1 LNGNAGKINFKTDK
15 FCIDSSVIIA
25 FFNSN
30 LDFILREVFK
40 KKIYFS
46 SGVYKEIKRYGLS
59 CFNYQIL
66 DIRTIKESE
75 YFYQLSSKNISFSVA
90 DAQLITICKFN
101 NMVCVT
107 FEKKMTKVCKDEDI
121 KSIGLLC
128 ILKEAI
134 ELNLFNN
141 EEAKNI
147 VFRLKDDGLY
157 IKDKILK
164 EILDALDLE
173 SEENI

>member
-1 LNGNAGKINFKTDK
+1 LNGNDGKINFKTDK

-40 KKIYFS
+40 KKIFFS
-46 SGVYKEIKRYGLS
+46 SGVFKEINRYDLS

-66 DIRTIKESE
+66 DITTIKESK
-75 YFYQLSSKNISFSVA
+75 YFYRISNKHISFSVA

-101 NMVCVT
+101 NMACVT
-107 FEKKMTKVCKDEDI
+107 FEKKMRKVCRYEDI
-121 KSIGLLC
+121 KSIGLLG

-134 ELNLFNN
+134 ELKLVDK
-141 EEAKNI
+141 EEAKRI
-147 VFRLKDDGLY
+147 VIKLKAEGMHLKDNFFN
-157 IKDKILK
+157 
-164 EILDALDLE
+164 EIIE
-173 SEENI
+173 GINQHNG

>member
-46 SGVYKEIKRYGLS
+46 SGVSKEIKRYDLS
-59 CFNYQIL
+59 NFEHQIL
-66 DIRTIKESE
+66 DIRTIKESK
-75 YFYQLSSKNISFSVA
+75 YFYRISNKHISFSVT

-107 FEKKMTKVCKDEDI
+107 FEKKMTKVCRDEDI

-128 ILKEAI
+128 ILKEAM
-134 ELNLFNN
+134 ELKLVDE
-141 EEAKNI
+141 EEAKRI
-147 VFRLKDDGLY
+147 VIKLKNNGLY
-157 IKDKILK
+157 LADNVFDGIINGFKKD
-164 EILDALDLE
+164 
-173 SEENI
+173 